1 MPPILALVLV
11 LVATRNLLKGNLQ
24 VQKDEIKEMLER
36 EEYVHQEMTRLLEEI
51 VGSSGPME
59 MLLSFAWQHQCL
71 LWASAAVL
79 LLVLL
84 AMGCWLVRRRKRG
97 CGSCRELKCFKK
109 YVMVASKEP
118 SGEEDL
124 SSTKGLK
131 ELLDELLGVCRVLS
145 RRNFMPELHLVAG
158 TYSSC
163 EVCSVQENSSTYR
176 PLVLLRP
183 PPGHS
188 FIPESTEHPSP
199 KGVSMGHEV
208 TGYSFQDHHHPG
220 TAGLGP
226 GLPQA
231 AQAVGQQGWPQGS
244 SAAFGGWKQ
253 REATCGAGGF

>member
-1 MPPILALVLV
+1 
-11 LVATRNLLKGNLQ
+11 
-24 VQKDEIKEMLER
+24 
-36 EEYVHQEMTRLLEEI
+36 
-51 VGSSGPME
+51 ME

-97 CGSCRELKCFKK
+97 CDSCRELKCFKK

-118 SGEEDL
+118 SGEEQDL

-188 FIPESTEHPSP
+188 FILESTEHPPAGRVRVALECLCCGERLLGPRCFLHACGGQLPGDQEWYLLDTLCTGSYLDAEKVTRWVQMLVTSAWQLLP
-199 KGVSMGHEV
+199 QSRHCRLTALPSGKGC
-208 TGYSFQDHHHPG
+208 SFQLSG
-220 TAGLGP
+220 TSGLRCSIEMA
-226 GLPQA
+226 LA
-231 AQAVGQQGWPQGS
+231 LEQGS
-244 SAAFGGWKQ
+244 S
-253 REATCGAGGF
+253 GAYLSLE